1 MTLVKIW
8 MGLLK
13 VGENKDENKMMVG
26 EKDEHVSFVV
36 CNQQTDCLDK
46 QLKGLFS

>member
-1 MTLVKIW
+1 

-26 EKDEHVSFVV
+26 DLGENKGGVV
-36 CNQQTDCLDK
+36 E
-46 QLKGLFS
+46 G